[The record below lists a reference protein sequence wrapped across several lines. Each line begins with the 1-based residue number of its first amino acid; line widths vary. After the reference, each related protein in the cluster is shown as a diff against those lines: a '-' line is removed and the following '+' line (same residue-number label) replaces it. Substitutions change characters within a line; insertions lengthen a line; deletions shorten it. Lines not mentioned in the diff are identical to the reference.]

1 MAEIEGELSA
11 LCCLPH
17 RTAAGAGKPA
27 GAGRAQAVLSCSG
40 KGKSDQ
46 HRTQQAEPHPAQDDS
61 DIPAESIPGAEN
73 DHRIDDRC
81 GHQKGNG
88 GSRGTP
94 FRTRLRNTG
103 TEAQSHTGR
112 QKPAKA
118 ANKRPPARC
127 FGKCSWSHCCET
139 NIWMAEDRST
149 PIRRNGNACNRI
161 PRNTLTTAS
170 AKFPRHLSPC
180 AGSDMPL

>member
-73 DHRIDDRC
+73 GHRIDDRR

-88 GSRGTP
+88 GSRGDALP
-94 FRTRLRNTG
+94 NQASEHRN
-103 TEAQSHTGR
+103 
-112 QKPAKA
+112 
-118 ANKRPPARC
+118 
-127 FGKCSWSHCCET
+127 
-139 NIWMAEDRST
+139 
-149 PIRRNGNACNRI
+149 
-161 PRNTLTTAS
+161 
-170 AKFPRHLSPC
+170 
-180 AGSDMPL
+180 